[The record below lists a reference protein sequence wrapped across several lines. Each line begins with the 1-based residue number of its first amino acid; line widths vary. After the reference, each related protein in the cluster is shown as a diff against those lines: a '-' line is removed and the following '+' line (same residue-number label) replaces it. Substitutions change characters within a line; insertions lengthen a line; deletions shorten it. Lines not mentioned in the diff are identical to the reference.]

1 MSVSISK
8 LINEAVEINKK
19 RSSYRKIKIGVNIAP
34 DINNYYLDYDKILVV
49 LHNLINNAVKYTYGG
64 GNVLI
69 SCYKNNSNT
78 QELVFE
84 VKDDGVGINEKDLK
98 ELRSLSSGTTNSHTN
113 MEKIGFMTIRKYV
126 EAHKGKLN
134 VASIIGKV
142 LRFLYY
148 S

>member
-1 MSVSISK
+1 
-8 LINEAVEINKK
+8 
-19 RSSYRKIKIGVNIAP
+19 
-34 DINNYYLDYDKILVV
+34 
-49 LHNLINNAVKYTYGG
+49 
-64 GNVLI
+64 VLI

-134 VASIIGKV
+134 VASIIGKGSTFSFTIPD
-142 LRFLYY
+142 LRKIK
-148 S
+148 